1 MKNVIVISDGEARVD
16 LNDPWQFGQEGE
28 QVECSARVDEVAT
41 WLKHSAS
48 SRSHG
53 VLIQKEEELELIAP
67 YLANIVMIALTFKD
81 FKDGRAYSLAYL
93 LRTRF
98 HFKGDLRA
106 VGDVM
111 RDQLSLMRQC
121 GFTSFVIKEGKDP
134 FDALKGI
141 KGLSVTY
148 SGSVS
153 NPAPLFKRV
162 RRY

>member
-1 MKNVIVISDGEARVD
+1 MKNVIIISDGEARVD
-16 LNDPWQFGQEGE
+16 LNDSWQFGQEDE
-28 QVECSARVDEVAT
+28 QIDRSVRVDEIST
-41 WLKHSAS
+41 WLEHSAS
-48 SRSHG
+48 GRSQG

-67 YLANIVMIALTFKD
+67 HLANITMIALTFKD

-121 GFTSFVIKEGKDP
+121 GFTSFAIKEGKEP

>member
-1 MKNVIVISDGEARVD
+1 MNNVIVISDGEARVD
-16 LNDPWQFGQEGE
+16 LNDPWQLGQEGE
-28 QVECSARVDEVAT
+28 QVECSVRVDEVAT
-41 WLKHSAS
+41 WLAHSAS
-48 SRSHG
+48 NRSHG
-53 VLIQKEEELELIAP
+53 VMIQKEEELELIAP
-67 YLANIVMIALTFKD
+67 HLANITMIALTFKD

>member
-28 QVECSARVDEVAT
+28 QVERSVRVDEVAT
-41 WLKHSAS
+41 WLEHSAS
-48 SRSHG
+48 NRSHG

-67 YLANIVMIALTFKD
+67 YLASITMIALTFKD

>member
-28 QVECSARVDEVAT
+28 QVERSVRVDEVAT
-41 WLKHSAS
+41 WLEHSAS
-48 SRSHG
+48 NRSHG

-67 YLANIVMIALTFKD
+67 YLASITMIALTFKD

-162 RRY
+162 RRF

>member
-1 MKNVIVISDGEARVD
+1 MNNVIVISDGEARVD

-28 QVECSARVDEVAT
+28 QVECSVRVDEVAT
-41 WLKHSAS
+41 WLAHSAS
-48 SRSHG
+48 NRSHG

-67 YLANIVMIALTFKD
+67 YLASITMIALTFKD

>member
-28 QVECSARVDEVAT
+28 QVECSVRVDEVAT
-41 WLKHSAS
+41 WLEHSAS
-48 SRSHG
+48 NRGHG
-53 VLIQKEEELELIAP
+53 VMIQKEEELELIAP
-67 YLANIVMIALTFKD
+67 HLVNITMIALTFKD
-81 FKDGRAYSLAYL
+81 FKDGRAYSLAYR

-106 VGDVM
+106 VGDVL